1 MTLPL
6 TILGGYLGAGKT
18 TLINRLLSGDH
29 GKRLTIL
36 VNDFGAINI
45 DADLIADHAGDTIS
59 LANGCACCQL
69 QDDALKQLQELAA
82 MPDPPDHILVE
93 ASGAGEPA
101 RLAYLGYGVS
111 GLQLA
116 GVYVAIAA
124 DTLAARRKDK
134 FTGKL
139 VQRQIA
145 QADFCLI
152 TKIDLIADDGA
163 AARAMLEDMTN
174 APIAAPDDDVLADM
188 LSSLV
193 APKPE
198 GPRRLVAP
206 KSNLRL
212 DEGGTT
218 NAPFNADNM
227 FDSFAYTGDTP
238 VDMDGLKT
246 VLDALPLIRAKGH
259 TGTHRLQ
266 AVGERYTLV
275 AAETRTPALVFIA
288 EKGTVDWREVEK
300 QLRPAKLSA

>member
-45 DADLIADHAGDTIS
+45 DADLITDHAGDTIS

-82 MPDPPDHILVE
+82 MLNPPDHILVE

-152 TKIDLIADDGA
+152 TKTDLTADDGA
-163 AARAMLEDMTN
+163 AARAMLQDMTD

-188 LSSLV
+188 LQPSLFELRLD
-193 APKPE
+193 KS
-198 GPRRLVAP
+198 LVAP

-218 NAPFNADNM
+218 NAPFNADDM

-238 VDMDGLKT
+238 VDMEGLKT
-246 VLDALPLIRAKGH
+246 VLETLPLIRAKGH

-300 QLRPAKLSA
+300 QLRPAKL